1 MRVRKPGHKS
11 QGTATFKGQAYEKQL
26 EQLRRYYW
34 KDRGRKIG
42 ILVSEV
48 QKENLKQELVKSA
61 KYYREINWNGN

>member
-42 ILVSEV
+42 ILVSKV
-48 QKENLKQELVKSA
+48 QEENLK
-61 KYYREINWNGN
+61 